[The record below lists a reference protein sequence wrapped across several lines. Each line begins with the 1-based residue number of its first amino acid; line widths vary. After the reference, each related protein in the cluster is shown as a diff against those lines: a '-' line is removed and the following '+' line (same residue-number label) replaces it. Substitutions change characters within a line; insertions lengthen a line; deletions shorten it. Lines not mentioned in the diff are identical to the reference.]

1 MFGLYRDNNA
11 KCIHKK
17 ITFGFGINEA
27 DQKRKTKKLPTAH
40 STNNSKTTAC
50 CKMKG

>member
-27 DQKRKTKKLPTAH
+27 DQKRKTKQNYQPLILQITA
-40 STNNSKTTAC
+40 KQLYAVR
-50 CKMKG
+50 